1 MKKELKK
8 QIKNLNSLYVVVD
21 HFEEYSTS
29 EPKTIE
35 AQDIRKKLDEINVF
49 LNSLKQKKVTED
61 LINDVIAT
69 ITNDIRSEELEA
81 LEELLYFMTY
91 DNLVAYLPEE
101 DQEKY
106 LKKKR

>member
-8 QIKNLNSLYVVVD
+8 QIKNLNSLYTVAD
-21 HFEEYSTS
+21 HFEEYDTS
-29 EPKTIE
+29 ELKNIE

-69 ITNDIRSEELEA
+69 ITDDIRSEELEA
-81 LEELLYFMTY
+81 LEELLYFMPY
-91 DNLVAYLPEE
+91 DNLVAYLPEK